1 MKEEFIGKEL
11 EVIESKNLSLKGKK
25 GKILDETKES
35 FTIREDNKEVM
46 ILKKGSTFKINNN
59 LINGDDIL
67 KRPED
72 RLKIK

>member
-35 FTIREDNKEVM
+35 FTIRENGKEIM
-46 ILKKGSTFKINNN
+46 ILKRGSTFKINNN